1 MKTILGLK
9 DTLKVRLDME
19 EAKIKSKL
27 HAVDGGARR
36 VLLLLQAQYVLSKGE
51 KVLFVKIIHDLK
63 TPSNY
68 VG

>member
-1 MKTILGLK
+1 
-9 DTLKVRLDME
+9 ME